1 MVVISKLINHPVYDL
16 YEYEHDSSYE
26 KELTDRFKSFMSSD
40 IDETTKEKQFL
51 HLIYYLHKKT
61 IENLRDILND
71 FEISQSR
78 SSLTINKLTSD
89 ISTLHSIFEKSKVL
103 SLQDKNYLCI
113 VLSRIA
119 AMNYT
124 IAKVNNSDEVAA
136 IAD

>member
-26 KELTDRFKSFMSSD
+26 KELTVRFKSFMSSD

-89 ISTLHSIFEKSKVL
+89 ISTLHSIFEKMKL
-103 SLQDKNYLCI
+103 SVYKI
-113 VLSRIA
+113 RITFASSSR
-119 AMNYT
+119 
-124 IAKVNNSDEVAA
+124 E
-136 IAD
+136 